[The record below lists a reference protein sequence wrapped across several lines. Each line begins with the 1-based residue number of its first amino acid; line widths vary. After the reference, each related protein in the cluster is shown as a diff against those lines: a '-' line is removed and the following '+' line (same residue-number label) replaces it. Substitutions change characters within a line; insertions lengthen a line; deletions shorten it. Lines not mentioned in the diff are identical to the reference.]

1 MCELSIKLNID
12 KDLKNKIN
20 TMVLT
25 NKEQNLESY
34 ILKLIDRDINSKVYF
49 GKGFYFDY
57 YRDKLLH
64 EDKEIELTKTEY
76 KIFRILLNT
85 KNSIVTYEQIFNEI
99 ENISKSTLSIF
110 VAKIKIKTY
119 ERLIKTVRNRGYLMI
134 IDNYLLV
141 K

>member
-1 MCELSIKLNID
+1 MFFIICKWL
-12 KDLKNKIN
+12 
-20 TMVLT
+20 
-25 NKEQNLESY
+25 
-34 ILKLIDRDINSKVYF
+34 
-49 GKGFYFDY
+49 

>member
-49 GKGFYFDY
+49 EKGFYFDY

-99 ENISKSTLSIF
+99 ENISKSKLSIF

>member
-49 GKGFYFDY
+49 EKGFYFDY

-76 KIFRILLNT
+76 KIFRILLNN

-119 ERLIKTVRNRGYLMI
+119 ERLIKTIRHRGYMMI
-134 IDNYLLV
+134 FATSE
-141 K
+141 

>member
-34 ILKLIDRDINSKVYF
+34 ILKLIDRD
-49 GKGFYFDY
+49 
-57 YRDKLLH
+57 KLFH
-64 EDKEIELTKTEY
+64 DDKEIELTKTEY

>member
-1 MCELSIKLNID
+1 MYELFIKLDID
-12 KDLKNKIN
+12 KDLENKIN

-49 GKGFYFDY
+49 EKGFYFDY

>member
-49 GKGFYFDY
+49 EKGFYFDY
-57 YRDKLLH
+57 YRDKLFH

-76 KIFRILLNT
+76 KIFRILLNN
-85 KNSIVTYEQIFNEI
+85 KNSIVTYEQIFSEI

-110 VAKIKIKTY
+110 IAKIKIKTY
-119 ERLIKTVRNRGYLMI
+119 ERLIKTIRHRGYMMI
-134 IDNYLLV
+134 FPTSE
-141 K
+141 

>member
-49 GKGFYFDY
+49 EKEFYFDY

>member
-49 GKGFYFDY
+49 EKGFYFDY

-119 ERLIKTVRNRGYLMI
+119 ERLIKTVRNSGYLMI
-134 IDNYLLV
+134 IGNYLLV

>member
-49 GKGFYFDY
+49 EKGFYFDY

-110 VAKIKIKTY
+110 VAKIKI
-119 ERLIKTVRNRGYLMI
+119 
-134 IDNYLLV
+134 NYPQYKILNFLL
-141 K
+141 

>member
-49 GKGFYFDY
+49 EKGFYFDY

-64 EDKEIELTKTEY
+64 GFISY
-76 KIFRILLNT
+76 KL
-85 KNSIVTYEQIFNEI
+85 Y
-99 ENISKSTLSIF
+99 
-110 VAKIKIKTY
+110 
-119 ERLIKTVRNRGYLMI
+119 
-134 IDNYLLV
+134 
-141 K
+141 

>member
-49 GKGFYFDY
+49 EKGFYFDY

>member
-49 GKGFYFDY
+49 EKGFYFDY

-76 KIFRILLNT
+76 TIFRILLNT

>member
-49 GKGFYFDY
+49 EKGFYFDY

-99 ENISKSTLSIF
+99 ENISNSTLSIF